1 MVSVAQG
8 QKIRPT
14 AMDSCRCGYPHLEE
28 DGGDNQKKMRLLGVA
43 LGLLASFFVF
53 ELAVGFWSHSL
64 SLLADA
70 GHMLSDVAAL
80 GLTLAA
86 AWLARRPASGR
97 ATFGYQRAEVL
108 AALVNGISLVAI
120 ALFVTGEAIDRLRHP
135 EPLLVTPMLLGA
147 GLGLIVNSLNLLL
160 LHQHSHQDLNMRG
173 AFLHVVAD
181 VASSIGVIL
190 AALAA
195 YCWSWVWVDAA
206 AGLLVAGFTGI
217 SALPLI
223 KNSVEVL
230 MEYAPKGLEPAT
242 VEAALTS
249 FDGVKQVTKLY
260 LWTLTSGQVIL
271 CAHLTVELLSAEER
285 DRLSQDLQSYL
296 YQEFEIRESLLQLS
310 NSPVAGSQLH
320 PLFNQSLTS
329 LFAGQHGDLDHQ

>member
-14 AMDSCRCGYPHLEE
+14 AIDSCRCGYPHLEE
-28 DGGDNQKKMRLLGVA
+28 EGDSQKKIKLLVVV
-43 LGLLASFFVF
+43 LGLLAGFFVF

-86 AWLARRPASGR
+86 TWLARKPASGR
-97 ATFGYQRAEVL
+97 ATFGYRRAEVL

-120 ALFVTGEAIDRLRHP
+120 ALFVTAEAIDRLRHP
-135 EPLLVTPMLLGA
+135 EPLLVVPMLVGA
-147 GLGLIVNSLNLLL
+147 GLGLVINSLNLSL

-173 AFLHVVAD
+173 ALLHIVAD
-181 VASSIGVIL
+181 IASSIGVIF
-190 AALAA
+190 AALAV
-195 YCWSWVWVDAA
+195 YCWNWVWIDAA
-206 AGLLVAGFTGI
+206 AGLLVAAFTGL
-217 SALPLI
+217 SAIPLI
-223 KNSVEVL
+223 KSSVEVL
-230 MEYAPKGLEPAT
+230 MEYAPKGLEPST
-242 VEAALTS
+242 VEAALMS
-249 FDGVKQVTKLY
+249 FDGVEQVTKLY
-260 LWTLTSGQVIL
+260 IWTLTSGQVML
-271 CAHLTVELLSAEER
+271 CAHLTVNLPSLEER

-296 YQEFEIRESLLQLS
+296 YQEFDVREAVLQLS
-310 NSPVAGSQLH
+310 AAPVANFQLH

-329 LFAGQHGDLDHQ
+329 LFAGQHGDLNLQ